1 MARGEPGYGA
11 ARLLYS
17 PRFDDSR
24 PLAVVYCESA
34 ADVSRTILWARQS
47 NVRIAARSG
56 GHSYAGYST
65 TPGVVVDVSRLDS
78 ITVNGAAGTAG
89 VGAGARLMDVYREL
103 AARGVTIPAGSC
115 PSVGIAGL
123 ALGGGIGF
131 AGRKLGLT
139 SDNIRSLTMVTADGV
154 VRQCNPQRNPDLFW
168 ACRGGGGGNFGI
180 ATRFTFTT
188 HPVSTVATFRAVW
201 SWSDAARVVDA
212 WQRWA
217 PGAPDDLFSIL
228 SVEATDS
235 GGTRIGSSGQLFGT
249 VAELQTLLAPF
260 FAAGAT
266 PQSLDV
272 RTQTYLGAMLFWAGC
287 SDAMHCSL
295 GDGVGRS
302 TFAAK
307 SDYVATPLS
316 SAGIDTL
323 LRAVEARA
331 AAPARAS
338 VLLDAYGGAINRIP
352 KAATAFVHRDQ
363 LFSVQY
369 VAGWNPAGG
378 DPPAG
383 AAISWLRNTHA
394 AMRPHVS
401 GQAYQNYI
409 DAELPRWGLAY
420 YGSNYQRLRRVKR
433 RYDPKNVFRFAQS
446 IVPAPG

>member
-1 MARGEPGYGA
+1 
-11 ARLLYS
+11 
-17 PRFDDSR
+17 
-24 PLAVVYCESA
+24 
-34 ADVSRTILWARQS
+34 
-47 NVRIAARSG
+47 
-56 GHSYAGYST
+56 
-65 TPGVVVDVSRLDS
+65 
-78 ITVNGAAGTAG
+78 
-89 VGAGARLMDVYREL
+89 
-103 AARGVTIPAGSC
+103 
-115 PSVGIAGL
+115 
-123 ALGGGIGF
+123 
-131 AGRKLGLT
+131 
-139 SDNIRSLTMVTADGV
+139 
-154 VRQCNPQRNPDLFW
+154 
-168 ACRGGGGGNFGI
+168 
-180 ATRFTFTT
+180 
-188 HPVSTVATFRAVW
+188 
-201 SWSDAARVVDA
+201 
-212 WQRWA
+212 
-217 PGAPDDLFSIL
+217 
-228 SVEATDS
+228 
-235 GGTRIGSSGQLFGT
+235 
-249 VAELQTLLAPF
+249 
-260 FAAGAT
+260 
-266 PQSLDV
+266 
-272 RTQTYLGAMLFWAGC
+272 
-287 SDAMHCSL
+287 MHCSL

-433 RYDPKNVFRFAQS
+433 RTGLPTTAGVGS
-446 IVPAPG
+446 